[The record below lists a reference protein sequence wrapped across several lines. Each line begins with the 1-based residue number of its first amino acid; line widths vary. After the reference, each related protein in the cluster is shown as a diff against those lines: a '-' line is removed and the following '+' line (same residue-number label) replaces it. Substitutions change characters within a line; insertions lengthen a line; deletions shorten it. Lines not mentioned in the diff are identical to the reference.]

1 MLTGQRAGAD
11 MLSATLSLGIGLL
24 LIGTGATTGNV
35 RNLILGGAFA
45 VQGAIGILIPRLLPP
60 APGLGPE
67 RARARRVAVVIIPS
81 GIVFIVAGVLLL
93 ALIPAERRDSLTVAI
108 AVGLLLLGGVNVL
121 SGLGARRRA
130 TRIEPVAETNLR
142 EHTPE

>member
-1 MLTGQRAGAD
+1 MLRGQQVGAD
-11 MLSATLSLGIGLL
+11 MLSATVSLGIGLL

-45 VQGAIGILIPRLLPP
+45 AQGAIGVFVPRLLPP
-60 APGLGPE
+60 APGLSPE
-67 RARARRVAVVIIPS
+67 RARARRVAAVILPS
-81 GIVFIVAGVLLL
+81 GLVFIAAGLLLL
-93 ALIPAERRDSLTVAI
+93 AFVPAERRDTLTLAI
-108 AVGLLLLGGVNVL
+108 AVGLLVLGSLNVL

-130 TRIEPVAETNLR
+130 TRPEPEAEPNLR

>member
-11 MLSATLSLGIGLL
+11 MLSATISLGIGLL

-45 VQGAIGILIPRLLPP
+45 AQGAIGVFVPRLLPP
-60 APGLGPE
+60 APDLSPE
-67 RARARRVAVVIIPS
+67 RTRARRVALVILPS
-81 GIVFIVAGVLLL
+81 GLVFMVAGLLLL
-93 ALIPAERRDSLTVAI
+93 ALIPAERRDTLTVAI
-108 AVGLLLLGGVNVL
+108 AVGLLLLGGLNVL

-130 TRIEPVAETNLR
+130 ARPEPVAELNLR

>member
-1 MLTGQRAGAD
+1 MF
-11 MLSATLSLGIGLL
+11 SAAVSLCIGLVL
-24 LIGTGATTGNV
+24 VGTSVTSGSV

-45 VQGAIGILIPRLLPP
+45 VQGAIGVLIPRLLPP
-60 APGLGPE
+60 APGLSAE
-67 RARARRVAVVIIPS
+67 RARARRIAVVILPS

-93 ALIPAERRDSLTVAI
+93 TLIPSEQRDSLSIAI
-108 AVGLLLLGGVNVL
+108 AVGLLLLGGLNVL

-130 TRIEPVAETNLR
+130 TRVGPVEEPNLR